1 MLPITERAFLQELR
15 ETANRMYSDNVTG
28 PLWAGAYMALAAAA
42 DKLDAMEGRSTN
54 NPPTAPSSTAAQ
66 PAGPPLEI
74 QADLP
79 RCHCVELAAALRAT
93 VQALEVVNRI
103 LEMQQFPPI
112 RSESVS
118 SLS

>member
-66 PAGPPLEI
+66 PAGPPLVPQTLE
-74 QADLP
+74 LP
-79 RCHCVELAAALRAT
+79 QCQCATLAAALQAT
-93 VQALEVVNRI
+93 TRALEAVTRVT
-103 LEMQQFPPI
+103 EMLRFPPPKA
-112 RSESVS
+112 
-118 SLS
+118 